1 MSEAEFLRADRARI
15 EASMQAD
22 LAAAR
27 AERDRLRADL
37 DATAEQRDVLGAELK
52 QALAEVAK
60 AAEEREALRG
70 KVKGLERLADA
81 ELRLADAELAAT
93 DQARAELKL
102 RLENVLE
109 HDVPRAVDERDAA
122 LAELADMLA
131 AHEALE
137 EASRNDLNA
146 VAAVC
151 RERTAERDRLRAVLA
166 PTPENIRAVASAV
179 AIERGDPHGVPL
191 ESDIDVAVAALDA
204 IRARAG
210 EPTG

>member
-81 ELRLADAELAAT
+81 ELRLADAEL
-93 DQARAELKL
+93 ARAELKL